1 MVGADLTMNMIEFF
15 DDASDLERR
24 QIPQSAPPASGGS
37 SRIAYVLRPVL
48 WNIFRRWTFLMIEEV
63 MLSRS
68 MSMLKRSLARLRI
81 SDIWRGSLASFNMSY
96 AMLICDGPFSR
107 GVSSTSSPASRRN
120 ALTAFSC
127 DLRINSWNLA
137 HSLISMTRSFRNM
150 VFITIELVCQEFIFK
165 TDRNLCDMRVC

>member
-1 MVGADLTMNMIEFF
+1 MFGADLTVNMIEFS

-24 QIPQSAPPASGGS
+24 QIPQSAPPGSGGA

-68 MSMLKRSLARLRI
+68 MSMPKRSLARFRI
-81 SDIWRGSLASFNMSY
+81 SDIWRGSLASFKILY
-96 AMLICDGPFSR
+96 AILICDGPFSW

-120 ALTAFSC
+120 ALTALSWY
-127 DLRINSWNLA
+127 LRINSWNLA
-137 HSLISMTRSFRNM
+137 HSLISMTRSFLKR
-150 VFITIELVCQEFIFK
+150 VFITIMLVCQVFYFGN
-165 TDRNLCDMRVC
+165 RPQYM